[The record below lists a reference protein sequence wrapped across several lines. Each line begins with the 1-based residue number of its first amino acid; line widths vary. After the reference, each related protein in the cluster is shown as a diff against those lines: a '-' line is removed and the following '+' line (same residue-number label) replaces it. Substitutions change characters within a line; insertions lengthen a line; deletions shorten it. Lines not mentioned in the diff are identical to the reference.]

1 MQECTVEA
9 QQRDDRHLGP
19 EFLIEQIRV
28 AFIEVTLKHQ
38 QQSTCPK
45 GQQCK
50 ADDLLSFIEVFKPR
64 LVQYFLAPTPKLV
77 IRLQHPPQ
85 GNTRSEQM
93 TVHEKHFEHC
103 LDLIIVLALRSLL
116 R

>member
-1 MQECTVEA
+1 LDVTELYGHTLFDAEFVIGHRGNTV
-9 QQRDDRHLGP
+9 P
-19 EFLIEQIRV
+19 ERSGV
-28 AFIEVTLKHQ
+28 A
-38 QQSTCPK
+38 
-45 GQQCK
+45 
-50 ADDLLSFIEVFKPR
+50 LSFRGRP
-64 LVQYFLAPTPKLV
+64 PTPKLV

-103 LDLIIVLALRSLL
+103 LDLIIVLTLRSLL